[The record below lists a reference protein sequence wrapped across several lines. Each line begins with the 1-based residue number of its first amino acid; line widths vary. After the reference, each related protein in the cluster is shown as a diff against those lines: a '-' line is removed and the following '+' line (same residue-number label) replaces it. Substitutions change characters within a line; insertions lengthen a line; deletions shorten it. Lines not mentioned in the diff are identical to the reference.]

1 MTRWILILARVGL
14 VLLTL
19 AGAVTI
25 YQALFDIWMTAYP
38 FANANEWRARLYIRL
53 VTAFVIGL
61 LWIGL
66 VIWLWRQRKKT
77 NHS

>member
-14 VLLTL
+14 ALLTL
-19 AGAVTI
+19 AGAVTV
-25 YQALFDIWMTAYP
+25 YQALFDNWMTAYP
-38 FANANEWRARLYIRL
+38 FANANEWRSRLYIRL

-66 VIWLWRQRKKT
+66 LIWLWRQRKKT